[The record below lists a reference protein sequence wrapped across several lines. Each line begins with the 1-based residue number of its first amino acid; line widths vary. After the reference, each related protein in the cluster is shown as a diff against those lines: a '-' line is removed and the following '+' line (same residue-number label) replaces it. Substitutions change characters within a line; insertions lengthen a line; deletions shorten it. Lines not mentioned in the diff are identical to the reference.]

1 MSYIL
6 DALRRA
12 NSERERGTVPTLHA
26 NPGPA
31 DLAADDDEEVE
42 HRDPA
47 RAGASSRPTWPL
59 AVGAG
64 VVLAALAAFLFWP
77 RTPEPVVLA
86 SAPAPQPPQQAAPQ
100 PAPQPSPQL
109 PPTVATVPLSVPPL
123 QQAQAPA
130 APPPPPQAVPAP
142 APVPAPQAAPAPQHV
157 PTQAELPEALR
168 RQLPPLKTG
177 GAMYSDT
184 PANRMLILNGQVLHE
199 GEKLSPDL
207 VLEEIGL
214 KTAVLVFKGQRFT
227 INY

>member
-12 NSERERGTVPTLHA
+12 NSERERGSVPTLHA

-31 DLAADDDEEVE
+31 DLAADDDEEAE
-42 HRDPA
+42 HRAPV
-47 RAGASSRPTWPL
+47 RSVSRPTWPL
-59 AVGAG
+59 AAGAA
-64 VVLAALAAFLFWP
+64 VVVAALAAFLFWQ
-77 RTPEPVVLA
+77 RTPEPVPA
-86 SAPAPQPPQQAAPQ
+86 SAPAPQP
-100 PAPQPSPQL
+100 L
-109 PPTVATVPLSVPPL
+109 PPTTPQPIPQAPPAAVATVPLSVPPL
-123 QQAQAPA
+123 EAQAPPPV
-130 APPPPPQAVPAP
+130 PPPAALP
-142 APVPAPQAAPAPQHV
+142 AAPAPQRI

-168 RQLPPLKTG
+168 RQLPQLTTG
-177 GAMYSDT
+177 GAMYSDA

-227 INY
+227 ISY

>member
-12 NSERERGTVPTLHA
+12 NSERERGSVPTLHA

-31 DLAADDDEEVE
+31 DLAADDDEEIE
-42 HRDPA
+42 HRGPA
-47 RAGASSRPTWPL
+47 RAGTGSRPTWPL
-59 AVGAG
+59 AAGAAL
-64 VVLAALAAFLFWP
+64 VAAALAAFMFWP
-77 RTPEPVVLA
+77 RTPEPVLA
-86 SAPAPQPPQQAAPQ
+86 SAPEPR
-100 PAPQPSPQL
+100 PAPQPVVQPTPQA
-109 PPTVATVPLSVPPL
+109 PPATVATVPLSVPPL
-123 QQAQAPA
+123 ESQ
-130 APPPPPQAVPAP
+130 APPPPVPAP
-142 APVPAPQAAPAPQHV
+142 VQALPPAAVAAAPAPQRI

-168 RQLPPLKTG
+168 RQLPQLTTG
-177 GAMYSDT
+177 GAMYSDA

-227 INY
+227 ISY

>member
-12 NSERERGTVPTLHA
+12 NSERERGGVPTLHS

-31 DLAADDDEEVE
+31 DLAADDDEEPE
-42 HRDPA
+42 QRNAP
-47 RAGASSRPTWPL
+47 RAGTSRPAWPL
-59 AVGAG
+59 AAGAAL
-64 VVLAALAAFLFWP
+64 VIAALAAFMFWP
-77 RTPEPVVLA
+77 RTPESVVLA

-109 PPTVATVPLSVPPL
+109 PPAVATVPLSVPPL

-130 APPPPPQAVPAP
+130 APPPPPQAVP

-227 INY
+227 ISY